1 MAEIPVVKRK
11 RGVPAWVWLVA
22 LLGAFLLLVPF
33 MRSCDNSPGVESNLN
48 SNSASGEANAN
59 RITDVNAYA
68 STPDKSTLAG
78 KAAEIRNVR
87 VARLLS
93 DRVFTVT
100 SGAGEMFAMLDEN
113 LDTGNRESNVR
124 LQPGQTVSLSG
135 SFQNVPNDQ
144 IRDERR
150 RNLNAREF
158 AQMKGQQVYLHVTNV
173 RP

>member
-11 RGVPAWVWLVA
+11 RNVPAWLWLVA
-22 LLGAFLLLVPF
+22 LLGALLLLLPF
-33 MRSCDNSPGVESNLN
+33 MRSCDNSSGVEPNLN
-48 SNSASGEANAN
+48 SDGAVSEANAN
-59 RITDVNAYA
+59 RITDVNTYA
-68 STPDKSTLAG
+68 STPDKSTLVG
-78 KAAEIRNVR
+78 KAAEMRNVK

-100 SGAGEMFAMLDEN
+100 SGAGEIFAMLDEN
-113 LDTGNRESNVR
+113 LDTGSRESNVR

-158 AQMKGQQVYLHVTNV
+158 AQMKNQQVYLHVTSI